1 VLYHKNGICNKTF
14 DNSHRAAP
22 STWWLAIRS
31 RAGCGAHLGRK
42 FIEAAKAAPEI
53 AREAV
58 ECVRALYLIERQGQR
73 ATVAERLALR
83 QENSAPLRAEF
94 RQRLL
99 VWKEPLLPRHLM
111 AEAIHYA
118 LGPGKELT
126 VLSTDGAI
134 PIDNNVSARERKRIM
149 LNRKNSLLAGNPR
162 GGRTAAILTSLTS
175 TCRRHEIEPQ

>member
-1 VLYHKNGICNKTF
+1 V
-14 DNSHRAAP
+14 AAA
-22 STWWLAIRS
+22 SWSERTS
-31 RAGCGAHLGRK
+31 RRTSG
-42 FIEAAKAAPEI
+42 
-53 AREAV
+53 
-58 ECVRALYLIERQGQR
+58 
-73 ATVAERLALR
+73 
-83 QENSAPLRAEF
+83 
-94 RQRLL
+94 
-99 VWKEPLLPRHLM
+99 
-111 AEAIHYA
+111 AIHYA